1 MGNIITT
8 DIKNALAGKAYL
20 SALALALTI
29 PDICT
34 KEKGR
39 KAYCTW
45 YNQYFVYNS
54 VSDVNYSLTDKECYA
69 LRCSFLHEMKTDI
82 GKQPVLEKE
91 LKNKKMEY
99 TFKIANG
106 NVQYVCWLS
115 ENEKVIY
122 LSVNIFVNQM
132 LRGYEKFLK
141 DNPSFEAQF
150 KNIKIDL

>member
-1 MGNIITT
+1 
-8 DIKNALAGKAYL
+8 
-20 SALALALTI
+20 
-29 PDICT
+29 
-34 KEKGR
+34 
-39 KAYCTW
+39 
-45 YNQYFVYNS
+45 
-54 VSDVNYSLTDKECYA
+54 
-69 LRCSFLHEMKTDI
+69 MKTDI

-141 DNPSFEAQF
+141 DNPLFEAQF

>member
-1 MGNIITT
+1 MLHKRVNHQDIFII
-8 DIKNALAGKAYL
+8 
-20 SALALALTI
+20 
-29 PDICT
+29 
-34 KEKGR
+34 
-39 KAYCTW
+39 
-45 YNQYFVYNS
+45 Q
-54 VSDVNYSLTDKECYA
+54 
-69 LRCSFLHEMKTDI
+69 
-82 GKQPVLEKE
+82 Q
-91 LKNKKMEY
+91 
-99 TFKIANG
+99 ANG